1 MAVKFEVKTK
11 DDGRL
16 ARALRSLKSF
26 SSASVHVGF
35 LRGVQEHRKGD
46 PLTNALLGYVHE
58 FGSDA
63 AGIPA
68 RPFLMPA
75 LDSKRKDASERIE
88 KALAKASDG
97 DLFAVPQALAVIGTD
112 IRDTAKENI
121 IASAGM
127 APLKP
132 STLKARQR
140 AGFKGTKPLI
150 RTAQLLNAITYKV
163 S

>member
-1 MAVKFEVKTK
+1 MAVNFKVTTK

-16 ARALRSLKSF
+16 ARALRNLKSF

-35 LRGVQEHRKGD
+35 LRGVQQHRKGD
-46 PLTNALLGYVHE
+46 PLTNAFLGYIHE
-58 FGSDA
+58 YGSEVAD
-63 AGIPA
+63 IPA
-68 RPFLMPA
+68 RPFLRPA
-75 LDSKRKDASERIE
+75 LKAKRKDAADRIE
-88 KALAKASDG
+88 KALVKASDG

-127 APLKP
+127 APLKA
-132 STLKARQR
+132 STLRARQR
-140 AGFKGTKPLI
+140 SGFKGTKPLV

-163 S
+163 K